1 MVKRILLSIVMLML
15 IAYLGIAITAFNRK
29 PANQTCRDVELV
41 IKDTTYAGFI
51 TKEEVKGILQHKGIY
66 PIGKK
71 MERISTK
78 SLERELS
85 KHPLIDEAECYK
97 TPSGKVC
104 VEVTQRIPILR
115 IMSANGENYY
125 LDNKGTVMPPEA
137 KCVAHRAIV
146 TGNVEKSFAM
156 KDLYKF
162 GVFLQN
168 NKFWDAQIEQIHVL
182 PDRNI
187 ELVPRVGDHLV
198 YLGKLENFE
207 NKLARLKEF
216 YQKGPTEFIA
226 AIELGSSKI
235 TGVAG
240 RKNSDGSMQILAY
253 AQEDSSTFIRKG
265 VIFNLDKTAQSLTS
279 IINRL
284 EGELKNSIAKVYVGI
299 GGQSLRTVRNVVS
312 RDLEEEA
319 IISEELVS
327 AIGDENVAIPVVD
340 MDILDVAPQE
350 YKVGNNLQAN
360 PVGLVG
366 SHIEGRFLNIVARS
380 SVRKNLEHCFQQAKI
395 DIADQ
400 LIAPLVTANA
410 VLTESER
417 RSGCALIDFGAD
429 TTTISVYKNNIL
441 RFLTVLPLGGNSIT
455 RDITT
460 LQMEEEEA
468 ERLKKTYG
476 DALYEED
483 ESEEPATC
491 KLEDESRTVELSK
504 LNNIIEARAEEIIA
518 NVWNQIQISG
528 YEDKLLAGIILT
540 GGAANLKNLEEMLRR
555 RSKIE
560 KMRMAKLPRNTVH
573 APSNILKKDGS
584 QNTLF
589 GLLFEGN
596 QNCCL
601 IETAPQI
608 PVTPAT
614 PRPEPE
620 IHKTVDMFE
629 DDQEL
634 KEQARLAR
642 LKKEEE
648 EKEARAAAK
657 EAERLRKQKE
667 KEEKERRKREA
678 GPSWIQRKIDSLTK
692 EIFSDDDMK

>member
-1 MVKRILLSIVMLML
+1 M
-15 IAYLGIAITAFNRK
+15 AT
-29 PANQTCRDVELV
+29 
-41 IKDTTYAGFI
+41 
-51 TKEEVKGILQHKGIY
+51 
-66 PIGKK
+66 
-71 MERISTK
+71 
-78 SLERELS
+78 
-85 KHPLIDEAECYK
+85 
-97 TPSGKVC
+97 
-104 VEVTQRIPILR
+104 
-115 IMSANGENYY
+115 
-125 LDNKGTVMPPEA
+125 
-137 KCVAHRAIV
+137 
-146 TGNVEKSFAM
+146 
-156 KDLYKF
+156 
-162 GVFLQN
+162 
-168 NKFWDAQIEQIHVL
+168 
-182 PDRNI
+182 
-187 ELVPRVGDHLV
+187 
-198 YLGKLENFE
+198 
-207 NKLARLKEF
+207 
-216 YQKGPTEFIA
+216 TEFIA

-240 RKNSDGSMQILAY
+240 KKNSDGSMQVLAY

-327 AIGDENVAIPVVD
+327 AIGDENIAIPVVD

-350 YKVGNNLQAN
+350 YKVGNNLQAS

-366 SHIEGRFLNIVARS
+366 SHIEGRFLNIVARA

-468 ERLKKTYG
+468 ERLKKAYG

-483 ESEEPATC
+483 PEQEEATC
-491 KLEDESRTVELSK
+491 KLDDDNRIIKVAD
-504 LNNIIEARAEEIIA
+504 LNNIIEARAEEIVA
-518 NVWNQIQISG
+518 NVWNQIQLSS

-540 GGAANLKNLEEMLRR
+540 GGAANLKNLDETLRK

-560 KMRMAKLPRNTVH
+560 KIRMAKLPRNTVH
-573 APSNILKKDGS
+573 ASNNILKKDGS

-601 IETAPQI
+601 TETAPQAA
-608 PVTPAT
+608 PA
-614 PRPEPE
+614 PSVSKPEPE
-620 IHKTVDMFE
+620 VHKTVDMFE

-634 KEQARLAR
+634 KEQARIAR

-648 EKEARAAAK
+648 EREAKLAAK
-657 EAERLRKQKE
+657 EAEKLRKQKE

>member
-1 MVKRILLSIVMLML
+1 M
-15 IAYLGIAITAFNRK
+15 AT
-29 PANQTCRDVELV
+29 
-41 IKDTTYAGFI
+41 
-51 TKEEVKGILQHKGIY
+51 
-66 PIGKK
+66 
-71 MERISTK
+71 
-78 SLERELS
+78 
-85 KHPLIDEAECYK
+85 
-97 TPSGKVC
+97 
-104 VEVTQRIPILR
+104 
-115 IMSANGENYY
+115 
-125 LDNKGTVMPPEA
+125 
-137 KCVAHRAIV
+137 
-146 TGNVEKSFAM
+146 
-156 KDLYKF
+156 
-162 GVFLQN
+162 
-168 NKFWDAQIEQIHVL
+168 
-182 PDRNI
+182 
-187 ELVPRVGDHLV
+187 
-198 YLGKLENFE
+198 
-207 NKLARLKEF
+207 
-216 YQKGPTEFIA
+216 TEFIA

-240 RKNSDGSMQILAY
+240 KKNSDGSMQVLAY

-284 EGELKNSIAKVYVGI
+284 EGELKNSIAQVYVGI

-327 AIGDENVAIPVVD
+327 AIGDENIAIPVVD

-366 SHIEGRFLNIVARS
+366 SHIEGRFLNIVARA

-468 ERLKKTYG
+468 ERLKKAYG

-483 ESEEPATC
+483 PEQEEATC
-491 KLEDESRTVELSK
+491 KLDDDNRIIKVAD
-504 LNNIIEARAEEIIA
+504 LNNIIEARAEEIVA
-518 NVWNQIQISG
+518 NVWNQIQLSS

-540 GGAANLKNLEEMLRR
+540 GGAANLKNLDETLRK

-560 KMRMAKLPRNTVH
+560 KIRMAKLPRNTVH
-573 APSNILKKDGS
+573 ASNNILKKDGS

-601 IETAPQI
+601 TETAPQAA
-608 PVTPAT
+608 PA
-614 PRPEPE
+614 PSVSKPEPE
-620 IHKTVDMFE
+620 VHKTVDMFE

-634 KEQARLAR
+634 KEQARIAR

-648 EKEARAAAK
+648 EREAKLAAK
-657 EAERLRKQKE
+657 EAEKLRKQKE

>member
-1 MVKRILLSIVMLML
+1 M
-15 IAYLGIAITAFNRK
+15 AT
-29 PANQTCRDVELV
+29 
-41 IKDTTYAGFI
+41 
-51 TKEEVKGILQHKGIY
+51 
-66 PIGKK
+66 
-71 MERISTK
+71 
-78 SLERELS
+78 
-85 KHPLIDEAECYK
+85 
-97 TPSGKVC
+97 
-104 VEVTQRIPILR
+104 
-115 IMSANGENYY
+115 
-125 LDNKGTVMPPEA
+125 
-137 KCVAHRAIV
+137 
-146 TGNVEKSFAM
+146 
-156 KDLYKF
+156 
-162 GVFLQN
+162 
-168 NKFWDAQIEQIHVL
+168 
-182 PDRNI
+182 
-187 ELVPRVGDHLV
+187 
-198 YLGKLENFE
+198 
-207 NKLARLKEF
+207 
-216 YQKGPTEFIA
+216 TEFIA

-240 RKNSDGSMQILAY
+240 KKNSDGSMQVLAY

-279 IINRL
+279 IINRM

-327 AIGDENVAIPVVD
+327 AIGDENIAIPVVD

-366 SHIEGRFLNIVARS
+366 SHIEGRFLNIVARA

-468 ERLKKTYG
+468 ERLKKAYG

-483 ESEEPATC
+483 PEQEEATC
-491 KLEDESRTVELSK
+491 KLDDDNRIIKVAD
-504 LNNIIEARAEEIIA
+504 LNNIIEARAEEIVA
-518 NVWNQIQISG
+518 NVWNQIQLSS

-540 GGAANLKNLEEMLRR
+540 GGAANLKNLDETLRK

-560 KMRMAKLPRNTVH
+560 KIRMAKLPRNTVH
-573 APSNILKKDGS
+573 ASNNILKKDGS

-601 IETAPQI
+601 TETAPQAA
-608 PVTPAT
+608 PA
-614 PRPEPE
+614 PSVSKPEPE
-620 IHKTVDMFE
+620 VHKTVDMFE

-634 KEQARLAR
+634 KEQARIAR

-648 EKEARAAAK
+648 EREAKLAAK
-657 EAERLRKQKE
+657 EAEKLRKQKE

>member
-1 MVKRILLSIVMLML
+1 M
-15 IAYLGIAITAFNRK
+15 AT
-29 PANQTCRDVELV
+29 
-41 IKDTTYAGFI
+41 
-51 TKEEVKGILQHKGIY
+51 
-66 PIGKK
+66 
-71 MERISTK
+71 
-78 SLERELS
+78 
-85 KHPLIDEAECYK
+85 
-97 TPSGKVC
+97 
-104 VEVTQRIPILR
+104 
-115 IMSANGENYY
+115 
-125 LDNKGTVMPPEA
+125 
-137 KCVAHRAIV
+137 
-146 TGNVEKSFAM
+146 
-156 KDLYKF
+156 
-162 GVFLQN
+162 
-168 NKFWDAQIEQIHVL
+168 
-182 PDRNI
+182 
-187 ELVPRVGDHLV
+187 
-198 YLGKLENFE
+198 
-207 NKLARLKEF
+207 
-216 YQKGPTEFIA
+216 TEFIA

-240 RKNSDGSMQILAY
+240 RKNSDGSMQVLAY

-327 AIGDENVAIPVVD
+327 AIGDENIAIPVVD

-366 SHIEGRFLNIVARS
+366 SHIEGRFLNIVARA

-468 ERLKKTYG
+468 ERLKKAYG

-483 ESEEPATC
+483 PEQEEEATC
-491 KLEDESRTVELSK
+491 KLEDDNRIIKVAD
-504 LNNIIEARAEEIIA
+504 LNNIIEARAEEIVA
-518 NVWNQIQISG
+518 NVWNQIQLSG
-528 YEDKLLAGIILT
+528 YEDKLLAGLILT
-540 GGAANLKNLEEMLRR
+540 GGGANLKNLDETLRK

-560 KMRMAKLPRNTVH
+560 KIRMAKLPRNTVH

-601 IETAPQI
+601 TETAPQA
-608 PVTPAT
+608 PA
-614 PRPEPE
+614 PSVSKPEPE
-620 IHKTVDMFE
+620 VHTVDMFE

-634 KEQARLAR
+634 KEQARIAR

-648 EKEARAAAK
+648 EREAKLAAK
-657 EAERLRKQKE
+657 EAEKLRKQKE

>member
-1 MVKRILLSIVMLML
+1 M
-15 IAYLGIAITAFNRK
+15 AT
-29 PANQTCRDVELV
+29 
-41 IKDTTYAGFI
+41 
-51 TKEEVKGILQHKGIY
+51 
-66 PIGKK
+66 
-71 MERISTK
+71 
-78 SLERELS
+78 
-85 KHPLIDEAECYK
+85 
-97 TPSGKVC
+97 
-104 VEVTQRIPILR
+104 
-115 IMSANGENYY
+115 
-125 LDNKGTVMPPEA
+125 
-137 KCVAHRAIV
+137 
-146 TGNVEKSFAM
+146 
-156 KDLYKF
+156 
-162 GVFLQN
+162 
-168 NKFWDAQIEQIHVL
+168 
-182 PDRNI
+182 
-187 ELVPRVGDHLV
+187 
-198 YLGKLENFE
+198 
-207 NKLARLKEF
+207 
-216 YQKGPTEFIA
+216 TEFIA

-240 RKNSDGSMQILAY
+240 RKNSDGSMQVLAY

-284 EGELKNSIAKVYVGI
+284 EGELKNSIAKVYAGI

-312 RDLEEEA
+312 RDLEDEA

-327 AIGDENVAIPVVD
+327 AIGDENIAIPVVD

-366 SHIEGRFLNIVARS
+366 SHIEGRFLNIVARA

-417 RSGCALIDFGAD
+417 RSGCALIDLGAD

-468 ERLKKTYG
+468 ERLKKAYG

-483 ESEEPATC
+483 PEQEEATC
-491 KLEDESRTVELSK
+491 KLDDDSRTIKVAD

-518 NVWNQIQISG
+518 NVWNQVQLSG
-528 YEDKLLAGIILT
+528 FDDKLLAGIILT
-540 GGAANLKNLEEMLRR
+540 GGAANLKNIEEMLRK
-555 RSKIE
+555 RSKVE
-560 KMRMAKLPRNTVH
+560 KIRMAKLPRNTVH

-601 IETAPQI
+601 TETAPQ
-608 PVTPAT
+608 PTPT
-614 PRPEPE
+614 PMTSRPEPAE
-620 IHKTVDMFE
+620 VHKTADMFE

-634 KEQARLAR
+634 KEQARIAR

-648 EKEARAAAK
+648 EREAKIAAK
-657 EAERLRKQKE
+657 EAEKLRKQKE

>member
-1 MVKRILLSIVMLML
+1 M
-15 IAYLGIAITAFNRK
+15 AT
-29 PANQTCRDVELV
+29 
-41 IKDTTYAGFI
+41 
-51 TKEEVKGILQHKGIY
+51 
-66 PIGKK
+66 
-71 MERISTK
+71 
-78 SLERELS
+78 
-85 KHPLIDEAECYK
+85 
-97 TPSGKVC
+97 
-104 VEVTQRIPILR
+104 
-115 IMSANGENYY
+115 
-125 LDNKGTVMPPEA
+125 
-137 KCVAHRAIV
+137 
-146 TGNVEKSFAM
+146 
-156 KDLYKF
+156 
-162 GVFLQN
+162 
-168 NKFWDAQIEQIHVL
+168 
-182 PDRNI
+182 
-187 ELVPRVGDHLV
+187 
-198 YLGKLENFE
+198 
-207 NKLARLKEF
+207 
-216 YQKGPTEFIA
+216 TEFIA

-240 RKNSDGSMQILAY
+240 KKNSDGSMQVLAY

-327 AIGDENVAIPVVD
+327 AIGDENIAIPVVD

-366 SHIEGRFLNIVARS
+366 SHIEGRFLNIVARA

-468 ERLKKTYG
+468 ERLKKAYG

-483 ESEEPATC
+483 PEQEEATC
-491 KLEDESRTVELSK
+491 KLDDDNRIIKVAD
-504 LNNIIEARAEEIIA
+504 LNNVIEARAEEIVA
-518 NVWNQIQISG
+518 NVWNQIQLSS

-540 GGAANLKNLEEMLRR
+540 GGAANLKNLDETLRK

-560 KMRMAKLPRNTVH
+560 KIRMAKLPRNTVH
-573 APSNILKKDGS
+573 ASNNILKKDGS

-601 IETAPQI
+601 TETAPQAA
-608 PVTPAT
+608 PA
-614 PRPEPE
+614 PSVSKPEPE
-620 IHKTVDMFE
+620 VHKTVDMFE

-634 KEQARLAR
+634 KEQARIAR

-648 EKEARAAAK
+648 EREAKLAAK
-657 EAERLRKQKE
+657 EAEKLRKQKE

>member
-1 MVKRILLSIVMLML
+1 M
-15 IAYLGIAITAFNRK
+15 AT
-29 PANQTCRDVELV
+29 
-41 IKDTTYAGFI
+41 
-51 TKEEVKGILQHKGIY
+51 
-66 PIGKK
+66 
-71 MERISTK
+71 
-78 SLERELS
+78 
-85 KHPLIDEAECYK
+85 
-97 TPSGKVC
+97 
-104 VEVTQRIPILR
+104 
-115 IMSANGENYY
+115 
-125 LDNKGTVMPPEA
+125 
-137 KCVAHRAIV
+137 
-146 TGNVEKSFAM
+146 
-156 KDLYKF
+156 
-162 GVFLQN
+162 
-168 NKFWDAQIEQIHVL
+168 
-182 PDRNI
+182 
-187 ELVPRVGDHLV
+187 
-198 YLGKLENFE
+198 
-207 NKLARLKEF
+207 
-216 YQKGPTEFIA
+216 TEFIA

-240 RKNSDGSMQILAY
+240 RKNSDGSMQVLAY

-327 AIGDENVAIPVVD
+327 AIGDENIAIPVVD

-366 SHIEGRFLNIVARS
+366 SHIEGRFLNIVARA

-468 ERLKKTYG
+468 ERLKKAYG

-483 ESEEPATC
+483 PEQEEATC
-491 KLEDESRTVELSK
+491 KLDDDNRIIKVAD
-504 LNNIIEARAEEIIA
+504 LNNIIEARAEEIVA
-518 NVWNQIQISG
+518 NVWNQIQLSS

-540 GGAANLKNLEEMLRR
+540 GGAANLKNLDETLRK

-560 KMRMAKLPRNTVH
+560 KIRMAKLPRNTVH
-573 APSNILKKDGS
+573 ASNNILKKDGS

-601 IETAPQI
+601 TETAPQAA
-608 PVTPAT
+608 PA
-614 PRPEPE
+614 PSVSKPEPE
-620 IHKTVDMFE
+620 VHKTVDMFE

-634 KEQARLAR
+634 KEQARIAR

-648 EKEARAAAK
+648 EREAKLAAK
-657 EAERLRKQKE
+657 EAEKLRKQKE

>member
-1 MVKRILLSIVMLML
+1 M
-15 IAYLGIAITAFNRK
+15 AT
-29 PANQTCRDVELV
+29 
-41 IKDTTYAGFI
+41 
-51 TKEEVKGILQHKGIY
+51 
-66 PIGKK
+66 
-71 MERISTK
+71 
-78 SLERELS
+78 
-85 KHPLIDEAECYK
+85 
-97 TPSGKVC
+97 
-104 VEVTQRIPILR
+104 
-115 IMSANGENYY
+115 
-125 LDNKGTVMPPEA
+125 
-137 KCVAHRAIV
+137 
-146 TGNVEKSFAM
+146 
-156 KDLYKF
+156 
-162 GVFLQN
+162 
-168 NKFWDAQIEQIHVL
+168 
-182 PDRNI
+182 
-187 ELVPRVGDHLV
+187 
-198 YLGKLENFE
+198 
-207 NKLARLKEF
+207 
-216 YQKGPTEFIA
+216 TEFIA

-240 RKNSDGSMQILAY
+240 KKNSDGSMQVLAY

-327 AIGDENVAIPVVD
+327 AIGDENIAIPVVD
-340 MDILDVAPQE
+340 MDILDVAPQV

-366 SHIEGRFLNIVARS
+366 SHIEGRFLNIVARA

-468 ERLKKTYG
+468 ERLKKAYG

-483 ESEEPATC
+483 PEQEEATC
-491 KLEDESRTVELSK
+491 KLDDDNRIIKVAD
-504 LNNIIEARAEEIIA
+504 LNNIIEARAEEIVA
-518 NVWNQIQISG
+518 NVWNQIQLSS

-540 GGAANLKNLEEMLRR
+540 GGAANLKNLDETLRK

-560 KMRMAKLPRNTVH
+560 KIRMAKLPRNTVH
-573 APSNILKKDGS
+573 ASNNILKKDGS

-601 IETAPQI
+601 TETAPQAA
-608 PVTPAT
+608 PA
-614 PRPEPE
+614 PSVSKPEPE
-620 IHKTVDMFE
+620 VHKTVDMFE

-634 KEQARLAR
+634 KEQARIAR

-648 EKEARAAAK
+648 EREAKLAAK
-657 EAERLRKQKE
+657 EAEKLRKQKE

>member
-1 MVKRILLSIVMLML
+1 M
-15 IAYLGIAITAFNRK
+15 AT
-29 PANQTCRDVELV
+29 
-41 IKDTTYAGFI
+41 
-51 TKEEVKGILQHKGIY
+51 
-66 PIGKK
+66 
-71 MERISTK
+71 
-78 SLERELS
+78 
-85 KHPLIDEAECYK
+85 
-97 TPSGKVC
+97 
-104 VEVTQRIPILR
+104 
-115 IMSANGENYY
+115 
-125 LDNKGTVMPPEA
+125 
-137 KCVAHRAIV
+137 
-146 TGNVEKSFAM
+146 
-156 KDLYKF
+156 
-162 GVFLQN
+162 
-168 NKFWDAQIEQIHVL
+168 
-182 PDRNI
+182 
-187 ELVPRVGDHLV
+187 
-198 YLGKLENFE
+198 
-207 NKLARLKEF
+207 
-216 YQKGPTEFIA
+216 TEFIA

-240 RKNSDGSMQILAY
+240 RKNSDGSMQVLAY

-299 GGQSLRTVRNVVS
+299 GGQSLRTIRNVVS
-312 RDLEEEA
+312 RDLEDEA

-327 AIGDENVAIPVVD
+327 AIGDENIAIPVVD

-366 SHIEGRFLNIVARS
+366 SHIEGRFLNIIARA
-380 SVRKNLEHCFQQAKI
+380 SVRKNLEHCFAQAKI
-395 DIADQ
+395 DIAEQ

-441 RFLTVLPLGGNSIT
+441 RFLAVVPLGGNSIT
-455 RDITT
+455 RDIVS
-460 LQMEEEEA
+460 LKMEEEEA

-476 DALYEED
+476 DALYMEEPD
-483 ESEEPATC
+483 QEPATC
-491 KLEDESRTVELSK
+491 ELEEGGRIIRLAD
-504 LNNIIEARAEEIIA
+504 LNNIVEARAEEIIA
-518 NVWNQIQISG
+518 NVWNQIQLSG
-528 YEDKLLAGIILT
+528 YDDKLLAGIILT
-540 GGAANLKNLEEMLRR
+540 GGASNLKNLDEMLRK
-555 RSKIE
+555 RSKLE
-560 KMRMAKLPRNTVH
+560 KIRTAKLPRNVVH
-573 APSNILKKDGS
+573 APSDMLKKDGS
-584 QNTLF
+584 QNTLL

-601 IETAPQI
+601 TETVQ
-608 PVTPAT
+608 PVQPTPSVSFTSASST
-614 PRPEPE
+614 SSASKQEQE
-620 IHKTVDMFE
+620 VHQSVDMFE

-648 EKEARAAAK
+648 EREARQAAK
-657 EAERLRKQKE
+657 DAAREKERIRKQRE
-667 KEEKERRKREA
+667 KEEKERRKRDA

>member
-1 MVKRILLSIVMLML
+1 M
-15 IAYLGIAITAFNRK
+15 AT
-29 PANQTCRDVELV
+29 
-41 IKDTTYAGFI
+41 
-51 TKEEVKGILQHKGIY
+51 
-66 PIGKK
+66 
-71 MERISTK
+71 
-78 SLERELS
+78 
-85 KHPLIDEAECYK
+85 
-97 TPSGKVC
+97 
-104 VEVTQRIPILR
+104 
-115 IMSANGENYY
+115 
-125 LDNKGTVMPPEA
+125 
-137 KCVAHRAIV
+137 
-146 TGNVEKSFAM
+146 
-156 KDLYKF
+156 
-162 GVFLQN
+162 
-168 NKFWDAQIEQIHVL
+168 
-182 PDRNI
+182 
-187 ELVPRVGDHLV
+187 
-198 YLGKLENFE
+198 
-207 NKLARLKEF
+207 
-216 YQKGPTEFIA
+216 TEFIA

-240 RKNSDGSMQILAY
+240 KKNSDGSMQVLAY

-327 AIGDENVAIPVVD
+327 AIGDENIAIPVVD

-366 SHIEGRFLNIVARS
+366 SHIEGRFLNIVARA

-455 RDITT
+455 HDITT

-468 ERLKKTYG
+468 ERLKKAYG

-483 ESEEPATC
+483 PEQEEATC
-491 KLEDESRTVELSK
+491 KLDDDNRIIKVAD
-504 LNNIIEARAEEIIA
+504 LNNIIEARAEEIVA
-518 NVWNQIQISG
+518 NVWNQIQLSS

-540 GGAANLKNLEEMLRR
+540 GGAANLKNLDETLRK

-560 KMRMAKLPRNTVH
+560 KIRMAKLPRNTVH
-573 APSNILKKDGS
+573 ASNNILKKDGS

-601 IETAPQI
+601 TETAPQAA
-608 PVTPAT
+608 PA
-614 PRPEPE
+614 PSVSKPEPE
-620 IHKTVDMFE
+620 VHKTVDMIE

-634 KEQARLAR
+634 KEQARIAR

-648 EKEARAAAK
+648 EREAKLAAK
-657 EAERLRKQKE
+657 EAEKLRKQKE

>member
-1 MVKRILLSIVMLML
+1 M
-15 IAYLGIAITAFNRK
+15 AT
-29 PANQTCRDVELV
+29 
-41 IKDTTYAGFI
+41 
-51 TKEEVKGILQHKGIY
+51 
-66 PIGKK
+66 
-71 MERISTK
+71 
-78 SLERELS
+78 
-85 KHPLIDEAECYK
+85 
-97 TPSGKVC
+97 
-104 VEVTQRIPILR
+104 
-115 IMSANGENYY
+115 
-125 LDNKGTVMPPEA
+125 
-137 KCVAHRAIV
+137 
-146 TGNVEKSFAM
+146 
-156 KDLYKF
+156 
-162 GVFLQN
+162 
-168 NKFWDAQIEQIHVL
+168 
-182 PDRNI
+182 
-187 ELVPRVGDHLV
+187 
-198 YLGKLENFE
+198 
-207 NKLARLKEF
+207 
-216 YQKGPTEFIA
+216 TEFIA

-327 AIGDENVAIPVVD
+327 AIGDENIAIPVVD

-366 SHIEGRFLNIVARS
+366 SHIEGRFLNIVARA

-395 DIADQ
+395 DIAEQ

-417 RSGCALIDFGAD
+417 RSGCALVDFGAD

-455 RDITT
+455 RD
-460 LQMEEEEA
+460 
-468 ERLKKTYG
+468 
-476 DALYEED
+476 
-483 ESEEPATC
+483 TC
-491 KLEDESRTVELSK
+491 KLDDDSRTIKVAD

-518 NVWNQIQISG
+518 NVWNQIQLSG
-528 YEDKLLAGIILT
+528 FDDKLLAGIIMT
-540 GGAANLKNLEEMLRR
+540 GGAANLKNLEEMLRK

-560 KMRMAKLPRNTVH
+560 KIRMARLPRNTVH
-573 APSNILKKDGS
+573 APSDILKKDGS

-601 IETAPQI
+601 IETVSQPA
-608 PVTPAT
+608 PAT
-614 PRPEPE
+614 PKPEAE
-620 IHKTVDMFE
+620 VLKTGDIFE
-629 DDQEL
+629 NDQEL
-634 KEQARLAR
+634 KEQARIAR

-648 EKEARAAAK
+648 EREAKLAAK
-657 EAERLRKQKE
+657 EGGKE
-667 KEEKERRKREA
+667 KLSPVGSQQK
-678 GPSWIQRKIDSLTK
+678 
-692 EIFSDDDMK
+692 

>member
-1 MVKRILLSIVMLML
+1 M
-15 IAYLGIAITAFNRK
+15 AT
-29 PANQTCRDVELV
+29 
-41 IKDTTYAGFI
+41 
-51 TKEEVKGILQHKGIY
+51 
-66 PIGKK
+66 
-71 MERISTK
+71 
-78 SLERELS
+78 
-85 KHPLIDEAECYK
+85 
-97 TPSGKVC
+97 
-104 VEVTQRIPILR
+104 
-115 IMSANGENYY
+115 
-125 LDNKGTVMPPEA
+125 
-137 KCVAHRAIV
+137 
-146 TGNVEKSFAM
+146 
-156 KDLYKF
+156 
-162 GVFLQN
+162 
-168 NKFWDAQIEQIHVL
+168 
-182 PDRNI
+182 
-187 ELVPRVGDHLV
+187 
-198 YLGKLENFE
+198 
-207 NKLARLKEF
+207 
-216 YQKGPTEFIA
+216 TEFIA

-240 RKNSDGSMQILAY
+240 RKNSDGSMQVLAY

-327 AIGDENVAIPVVD
+327 AIGDENIAIPVVD

-366 SHIEGRFLNIVARS
+366 SHIEGRFLNIVARA

-468 ERLKKTYG
+468 ERLKKAYG

-483 ESEEPATC
+483 PEQEEATC
-491 KLEDESRTVELSK
+491 KLDDDNRIIKVAD
-504 LNNIIEARAEEIIA
+504 LNNIIEARAEEIVA
-518 NVWNQIQISG
+518 NVWNQIQLSS

-540 GGAANLKNLEEMLRR
+540 GGAANLKNLDETLHK

-560 KMRMAKLPRNTVH
+560 KIRMAKLPRNTVH
-573 APSNILKKDGS
+573 ASNNILKKDGS

-601 IETAPQI
+601 TETAPQAA
-608 PVTPAT
+608 PA
-614 PRPEPE
+614 PSVSKPEPE
-620 IHKTVDMFE
+620 VHKTVDMFE

-634 KEQARLAR
+634 KEQARIAR

-648 EKEARAAAK
+648 EREAKLAAK
-657 EAERLRKQKE
+657 EAEKLRKQKE